1 MVQSIEDCSLQNISN
16 RINLRRSQTSI
27 PYIKCPDFLRWRAMH
42 ENACK
47 GTHESAENCCSFLQD
62 VNLERQHLQVYF
74 CRIRSSLIFF
84 DRGAWRH
91 VCNTRTCTQ
100 KMSYFHVFSC
110 ISMYFL
116 RRTASHF
123 LPREKISCFREKNT
137 IFPDN
142 TRKIMCQRG
151 PFLKDHLF
159 RRFEENI
166 IFP

>member
-1 MVQSIEDCSLQNISN
+1 MVQSIEDYSLQNISN

-27 PYIKCPDFLRWRAMH
+27 LYIKCPDFLRWRAMH

-47 GTHESAENCCSFLQD
+47 DAHESAENCCSFLQD

-100 KMSYFHVFSC
+100 KISYFNVFLEKDHPSRVAQGKNLFSGKKT
-110 ISMYFL
+110 IS
-116 RRTASHF
+116 S
-123 LPREKISCFREKNT
+123 
-137 IFPDN
+137 DN
-142 TRKIMCQRG
+142 TRQIMSQRG
-151 PFLKDHLF
+151 PF
-159 RRFEENI
+159 
-166 IFP
+166 